1 MTRLEMNLVTTFV
14 WYSGKRFPIRMN
26 HFFLE
31 NVPPNNK
38 EQDKTHSHKLL
49 ALITD
54 GNSTS
59 SND

>member
-1 MTRLEMNLVTTFV
+1 MNLVTTFV
-14 WYSGKRFPIRMN
+14 SYSGKRFPIRMN